1 MAQVQTSQPLV
12 TQPSV
17 LFPSYG
23 EITKKSN
30 RSLSSAWKEH
40 EKIVFRFAFIYFIIQ
55 AVPLDWKYYRDLLAL
70 DWTPLTVIDFF
81 YLARYVPRLT
91 ADVPVFTDW
100 LIIALVALGGTFL
113 WSYADKAKTEYNDL
127 YYALRV
133 VLRFRLAVALLAYG
147 FLKFYPLQMPEPSLS
162 NLNTN
167 YGDLTAWK
175 IFSMSVGIVPE
186 YESFLGLTEIL
197 AALLLLYR
205 RTASMGAFIALPFLG
220 NIFMSN
226 LAYEG
231 EEYVYSLLL
240 ITFASVVFAFDFQRL
255 AKLTSF
261 EKTTSPN
268 TYRPT
273 FNRPWQR
280 NAHLAL
286 KGSFIILFV
295 FVLGYKSRSAYHNG
309 GLLFPATPGLS
320 GAEGVYN
327 VEQFKVGQQV
337 IAPSATNADRWRDVV
352 FEKWNTLSVRLSTKQ
367 AVVKA
372 GTTELFADDS
382 KRNYEY
388 SETSGRKYFTYTTDT
403 SAKVIHLTALGPVT
417 DVIDF
422 NYTFPDSQTIQ
433 LEGKDVKGEVIEI
446 LLRKIDK
453 KYLLEEAAKNG
464 RRKGLKL

>member
-30 RSLSSAWKEH
+30 SSLSSGWKEY
-40 EKIVFRFAFIYFIIQ
+40 EKILFRFAFIYFIIQ

-81 YLARYVPRLT
+81 YLVRYVPRLV
-91 ADVPVFTDW
+91 ADVPLFADW
-100 LIIALVALGGTFL
+100 LIIALVSLTGTFI
-113 WSYADKAKTEYNDL
+113 WSYIDKAKTEYNDL
-127 YYALRV
+127 YYVLRV
-133 VLRFRLAVALLAYG
+133 ILRFRLALALLAYG

-186 YESFLGLTEIL
+186 YESFLGLAEIV

-205 RTASMGAFIALPFLG
+205 KTASIGAFIALPLLG

-240 ITFASVVFAFDFQRL
+240 ITFASVIFAFDFQRL

-261 EKTTSPN
+261 EKPTSPN
-268 TYRPT
+268 NYRPK
-273 FNRPWQR
+273 FNRPWKR
-280 NAHLAL
+280 NGRLAL
-286 KGSFIILFV
+286 KGLFIVVFV
-295 FVLGYKSRSAYHNG
+295 FVLGYESRSAYYQG

-320 GAEGVYN
+320 GVEGLYH
-327 VEQFKVGQQV
+327 VEQFKAGQQ
-337 IAPSATNADRWRDVV
+337 IIPPSPTNSNRWRDVV
-352 FEKWNTLSVRLSTKQ
+352 FEKWNTLSVRLTTKQ

-372 GTTELFADDS
+372 GTTELFTDDS

-417 DVIDF
+417 EVIDF
-422 NYTFPDSQTIQ
+422 HYTLPDSQTIQ
-433 LEGKDVKGEVIEI
+433 LEGKDARGEIIEI
-446 LLRKIDK
+446 LLRKTDK
-453 KYLLEEAAKNG
+453 KYLLQEAAKNG